1 MADHMIFA
9 SIKRPRQI
17 KIKALLRDQNNAI
30 IITMTSLLA
39 DDHVIVVKRDESGR
53 VNRFFVVK
61 KGNQDL

>member
-1 MADHMIFA
+1 MADHMIF
-9 SIKRPRQI
+9 SSFKRPRQI